1 MALTDYTS
9 YVQIRALLGVEDDE
23 LADDTISLEVYVSGL
38 LEDLLDIGVSLEA
51 DYATVNA
58 IAAEVRST
66 AQQRLWR
73 TVRSFA
79 SFSVAKRVGTSLSM
93 FGPKDITDGKA
104 GVSRF
109 SDAPYKATMKNI
121 ESEYGTAK
129 QRLVEA
135 FSAYGSASI
144 TLAPRIYMSPSSPA
158 FDPVTG
164 I

>member
-9 YVQIRALLGVEDDE
+9 YAQIRALLGVEDDE
-23 LADDTISLEVYVSGL
+23 LADETIGLEVYSTGL
-38 LEDLLDIGVSLEA
+38 LEDLLDVGLTLEA

-58 IAAEVRST
+58 IENRST

-79 SFSVAKRVGTSLSM
+79 SFSVAKRVGASLSM
-93 FGPKDITDGKA
+93 FGPKDVTDGKA

-121 ESEYGTAK
+121 EVEYGVAK
-129 QRLVEA
+129 QRLTEA
-135 FSAYGSASI
+135 YNAYGSASK
-144 TLAPRIYMSPSSPA
+144 TLAPRTYFAASKPS

-164 I
+164 S